1 MDSTSL
7 NHLQEPATSTSAITG
22 IAIAEGAR
30 AMLVYHPIINLD
42 GDEGP
47 LLAKPVTHDQSVLN
61 IERDLCKHLDTMQ
74 VTTEWLQMLRDY
86 CDSKLSAR
94 AFH

>member
-1 MDSTSL
+1 MNSNSSIHSLEQAPST
-7 NHLQEPATSTSAITG
+7 PAITG

-47 LLAKPVTHDQSVLN
+47 LLAKPVAHDQSVLN

-74 VTTEWLQMLRDY
+74 VTTEWLRMLRDY
-86 CDSKLSAR
+86 CDRKLTAC
-94 AFH
+94 AH